1 MFLISLLLILAIANS
16 HYTSP
21 PIVTTSL
28 GRIQGVPPGAD
39 QSRQANSFYGIPYA
53 SAPIGPLRF
62 RPPTPPSSWNDTLD
76 ATSVGKSC
84 MQPFG
89 DGFISVPPWMEELL
103 ERSPLMEP
111 MSEDCMYL
119 NVFSP
124 SLHDATQ
131 PPLSVLVWL
140 HGGSYLGGS
149 GELQSGYPFYDMRK
163 LAASSTGAVVVSV
176 NYRLGVFG
184 FLSDDQLLKESGT
197 SGTRPPEPP
206 RHLAWR
212 PR

>member
-1 MFLISLLLILAIANS
+1 
-16 HYTSP
+16 
-21 PIVTTSL
+21 
-28 GRIQGVPPGAD
+28 
-39 QSRQANSFYGIPYA
+39 
-53 SAPIGPLRF
+53 
-62 RPPTPPSSWNDTLD
+62 
-76 ATSVGKSC
+76 
-84 MQPFG
+84 
-89 DGFISVPPWMEELL
+89 MEELL

-111 MSEDCMYL
+111 MSEDCLYL

-131 PPLSVLVWL
+131 PPLPVLVWL